1 MNGNIEKEILG
12 EYTDQ
17 GFSLQ
22 EVDGHTELYLKEAR
36 IKIFP
41 PGEATEQ
48 NVREAIEQFLK
59 RDQEIE
65 CLLHKAEVECGLCD
79 VEHSKLNR
87 LIAEQGEV
95 H

>member
-1 MNGNIEKEILG
+1 MNNDHQILG
-12 EYTDQ
+12 EYADQ
-17 GFSLQ
+17 GFGLQ

-65 CLLHKAEVECGLCD
+65 CLLRKATVERGLH
-79 VEHSKLNR
+79 EPKYSKLNR
-87 LIAEQGEV
+87 LIAEQEEV
-95 H
+95 Y